1 MVPPFADAA
10 DLFMRHASTIQA
22 VLFFSVIMACWLL
35 EHAFAGPHRAR
46 KRRRAG
52 VNFLVGLLVLPVQVG
67 MATFLLL
74 AVGVVTTYHWG
85 LIYLLPAHEN
95 PWLRF
100 GLMFVLLDFLDW
112 IYHWAMHRVPLFW
125 RFHLVHHTDQ
135 DMDSFTTGREHPGE
149 TLVRNG
155 FLILW
160 VFVCGASLEVLVLRQ
175 TVETVANILAHTS
188 FRLGDRAARVLGAV
202 FITPNLHHVH
212 HHNRLPYTNS
222 NYGDVFSVWDRLFG
236 TLRTLALEHTVFG
249 LDTHP
254 SPRDHSFA
262 QAMAI
267 PFGTPDAAVDQAAAG

>member
-1 MVPPFADAA
+1 MDHPLGDTAG
-10 DLFMRHASTIQA
+10 LLMRHASTIQA
-22 VLFFSVIMACWLL
+22 TLFFSVIMVCWLL
-35 EHAFAGPHRAR
+35 EHAFAGPHRQR
-46 KRRRAG
+46 KRQRAG

-67 MATFLLL
+67 MATFIVL
-74 AVGVVTTYHWG
+74 AVTWVTAHHWG
-85 LIYLLPAHEN
+85 LIYLLPGHDN

-112 IYHWAMHRVPLFW
+112 VYHWAMHHVPLFW

-149 TLVRNG
+149 TVVRNG

-188 FRLGDRAARVLGAV
+188 FRLGRRSARVLGAV

-254 SPRDHSFA
+254 SLRDHSFPETL
-262 QAMAI
+262 AI
-267 PFGTPDAAVDQAAAG
+267 PFGTRAGAVGQTAPG